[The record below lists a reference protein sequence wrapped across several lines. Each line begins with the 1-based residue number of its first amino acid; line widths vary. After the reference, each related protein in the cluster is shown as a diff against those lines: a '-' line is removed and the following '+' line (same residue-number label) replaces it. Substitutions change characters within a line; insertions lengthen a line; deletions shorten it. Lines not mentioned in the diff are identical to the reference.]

1 MKATEQGD
9 AARQTNSSE
18 ATGLRALAD
27 RALFPVWHTDI
38 LRLSDIDH
46 QGHVNN
52 AVHLALYTNGRYDF
66 IERHLRPCLPR
77 RTGFAV
83 AKIAIEYLGEMH
95 LPGEVECGTLI
106 RRIGRTSLT
115 FGQALFKDG
124 KCAAV
129 SETVMVIVDADSRR
143 PLPLNPEAI
152 ALLERFRHA
161 A

>member
-1 MKATEQGD
+1 MEADEPAD
-9 AARQTNSSE
+9 ARISE

-27 RALFPVWHTDI
+27 RALFRIWHTDV

-52 AVHLALYTNGRYDF
+52 AVHMTLFTDGRYHF
-66 IERHLRPCLPR
+66 IERDLRPCLPK

-83 AKIAIEYLGEMH
+83 AKTAIEYLGEMH

-129 SETVMVIVDADSRR
+129 SETVLVIVDADTRR
-143 PLPLNPEAI
+143 PLPLTPEAI
-152 ALLERFRHA
+152 ALLERYRPRHA